1 MLLNDFT
8 FYIDICKN
16 NNKMGD
22 TFRGPYGV
30 FQDVLWLDWKENWTF
45 LALSSRCSYRVVTA
59 NIVFRPSLKAY
70 AHAVLYESS
79 YT

>member
-30 FQDVLWLDWKENWTF
+30 FQDVLWLD
-45 LALSSRCSYRVVTA
+45 
-59 NIVFRPSLKAY
+59 
-70 AHAVLYESS
+70 
-79 YT
+79 